1 MAEENEAPS
10 LFELLGPPISTD
22 QGTIYDYDVSS
33 GEMLGAGFGRQLDT
47 NVGTSFIAR
56 PLSFLGE
63 DLMAIAGASEWV
75 GAETARKEITGA
87 GLELTVPDNGIS
99 RYELDTLK
107 YLKKREGE
115 QNQIMARNQSTMA
128 AAAGFAGGLAAGLTD
143 PLNIASAF
151 IPIVPQA
158 RYAAWV
164 AEASGVIGRAG
175 VRAGVG
181 LAEGAAGAALLEPFA
196 YAGAQ
201 MSQLEYTAADSF
213 INIVFGGVMG
223 GGLHSAGGVGFDFF
237 NAGQIAAAKEVGN
250 WLPYLTERE
259 SIASA
264 PDEVKM
270 GALQSAVRA
279 LEDDLPVNADEYL
292 DAWHGSPHK
301 FDEFRIEAIGS
312 GEGKQGFG
320 FGFYAAQL
328 REVAARYREA
338 LSSRVND
345 SFGAKTSR
353 AVADEFKTAEAIDA
367 EIQKRWKTLPR
378 MGQPGFETL
387 KRFQEAKALLNGEE
401 PGYLYK
407 VRLRLKEGEIID
419 YDKPFSQQTGPVRD
433 ALEELGFRDVPD
445 EAIKEQIQ
453 LRLPNGG
460 DELLT
465 ADLLKLGV
473 KGIRFLDGLSR
484 DTGDGTFN
492 YVVFDPADIAVVERN
507 GEPIAKARTP
517 KKDTFE
523 AEDMETSALAD
534 KAVSMGDDLESVA
547 SDVEFL
553 DAQINGMKTRD
564 MWTKGDDAALEAGE
578 AVAKKLEDTASIY
591 RAAAV
596 CMAE

>member
-22 QGTIYDYDVSS
+22 QGTIYDYDVSTS
-33 GEMLGAGFGRQLDT
+33 EMLGAGFGRQLDT
-47 NVGTSFIAR
+47 NVGTSFVAR
-56 PLSFLGE
+56 PLNFLTE
-63 DLMAIAGASEWV
+63 DLMAIAGTSEWV
-75 GAETARKEITGA
+75 GADKARKEITGA

-107 YLKKREGE
+107 YLKKRENE
-115 QNQIMARNQSTMA
+115 QNQIQARNQTMVGT
-128 AAAGFAGGLAAGLTD
+128 AAGFAGGLAAGLTD

-151 IPIVPQA
+151 IPVVPQA

-164 AEASGVIGRAG
+164 AEASGAIGRAG

-181 LAEGAAGAALLEPFA
+181 MAEGAVGAAILEPFA

-201 MSQLEYTAADSF
+201 MSQLQYTAADSF
-213 INIVFGGVMG
+213 INVVFGGVMG
-223 GGLHSAGGVGFDFF
+223 GGLHSAGGLGFDYV
-237 NAGQIAAAKEVGN
+237 NASRIEAARSVGE

-259 SIASA
+259 AIAAA
-264 PDEVKM
+264 PDDVKIE
-270 GALQSAVRA
+270 AFHQSVRS
-279 LEDDLPVNADEYL
+279 LENDAPVKADEYF

-301 FDEFRIEAIGS
+301 FDEFKIEAIGS
-312 GEGKQGFG
+312 GEGRQGFG

-328 REVAARYREA
+328 KEIAARYREA

-345 SFGAKTSR
+345 AFGAKTSR
-353 AVADEFKTAEAIDA
+353 AVAEEFKTVEAIDA
-367 EIQKRWKTLPR
+367 EIQRRWKTPPR

-387 KRFQEAKALLNGEE
+387 KRLQEAKALLNGEE

-419 YDKPFSQQTGPVRD
+419 YDRPFSQQTGPVRD
-433 ALEELGFRDVPD
+433 ALEELGFRDIPD
-445 EAIKEQIQ
+445 APIKDQIE

-460 DELLT
+460 DELLS

-473 KGIRFLDGLSR
+473 KGIRYLDGLSR
-484 DTGDGTFN
+484 EAGDGTYN
-492 YVVFDPADIAVVERN
+492 YVAFDPADITVLERN
-507 GEPIAKARTP
+507 GEPIAKARAP

-523 AEDMETSALAD
+523 PEDMETSALAD
-534 KAVSMGDDLESVA
+534 RAATMGDDLETVA
-547 SDVEFL
+547 ADVEFL
-553 DAQINGMKTRD
+553 DAQINGLKSRE
-564 MWTKGDDAALEAGE
+564 MWTAADDAAMEAGE
-578 AVAKKLEDTASIY
+578 MTAKKLEDTAAIY

>member
-10 LFELLGPPISTD
+10 LFELLAPPISTD

-87 GLELTVPDNGIS
+87 GLDLTVPDNGIS

-250 WLPYLTERE
+250 WLPYLSSRE
-259 SIASA
+259 AAANA
-264 PDEVKM
+264 PDDVKM
-270 GALQSAVRA
+270 GALHNSVKA
-279 LEDDLPVNADEYL
+279 LEDDVPVRADEAF
-292 DAWHGSPHK
+292 DAWHGSPREFDK
-301 FDEFRIEAIGS
+301 FELTNVGVENGANFGYGVYLTLARKIADRYAEGETPGSVYQVSVKAKIEDFIDWEKPLAEQSPAVQRALEKVLGESASSAEVVQLPS
-312 GEGKQGFG
+312 G
-320 FGFYAAQL
+320 
-328 REVAARYREA
+328 RWA
-338 LSSRVND
+338 LKNS
-345 SFGAKTSR
+345 A
-353 AVADEFKTAEAIDA
+353 
-367 EIQKRWKTLPR
+367 
-378 MGQPGFETL
+378 
-387 KRFQEAKALLNGEE
+387 
-401 PGYLYK
+401 
-407 VRLRLKEGEIID
+407 GEIIGRQD
-419 YDKPFSQQTGPVRD
+419 GFPERGLAEYQRQVLDEARPKSAEKIFIDNKTGLPRVDNAEMSKKLREAGIRGVIYKHR
-433 ALEELGFRDVPD
+433 ALEGE
-445 EAIKEQIQ
+445 
-453 LRLPNGG
+453 GG
-460 DELLT
+460 
-465 ADLLKLGV
+465 
-473 KGIRFLDGLSR
+473 GLQ
-484 DTGDGTFN
+484 N
-492 YVVFDPADIAVVERN
+492 LVVFDPSDIVVRTRN
-507 GEPIAKARTP
+507 GEPVTQPKAP

-553 DAQINGMKTRD
+553 DAQINGMKTRE